1 MSDNKKRAT
10 HFFDQLS
17 NQGDLAM
24 IDTDV
29 WSDLIG
35 SWHSVALS
43 GSKTDATRADLLP
56 VRRCDAYVRG
66 AAARWRGGFL
76 A

>member
-17 NQGDLAM
+17 NQGDRAM

-35 SWHSVALS
+35 SWHSADRKRTRRVRSCGLYDA
-43 GSKTDATRADLLP
+43 ATRT
-56 VRRCDAYVRG
+56 
-66 AAARWRGGFL
+66 
-76 A
+76 